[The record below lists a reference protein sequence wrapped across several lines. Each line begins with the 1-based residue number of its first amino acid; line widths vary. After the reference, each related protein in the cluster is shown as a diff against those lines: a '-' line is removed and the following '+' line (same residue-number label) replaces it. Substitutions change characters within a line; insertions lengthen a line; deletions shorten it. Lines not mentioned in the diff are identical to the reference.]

1 MTLLAPESERSS
13 FHERW
18 CWLAGRLAGWQKCL
32 GNKHA
37 RLSHRMPRASSAKR
51 QQGAAS
57 NREIRHDNGLVGP
70 AKRTVS
76 KKKSKNEIGL
86 DGSSRTTAS
95 PSSAPT
101 NSQQQL
107 QQQQSHD
114 QPLSSPESAA
124 PLPPPSPL
132 PSVPSASL
140 ADGNGHV
147 NGYAKHNNNSTT
159 HDDDIMSAA
168 NPTRRPSLA
177 AYSETSSFESVS
189 VAANL
194 QAVAAAT
201 TPTEEFHRRI
211 DVNAA
216 KNNNVHRDTGPLDLA
231 FSVLR
236 SCPLH
241 DTIAILIILMQLSP
255 FALSSI
261 YTLFTLLT
269 FVPPPTTN
277 SGLSVTE
284 IFDGFGAPNLWTL
297 VGLDVF
303 FLIVFAFM
311 PLQDLILEFAQVVVA
326 MTLGGG
332 ASSRGGTTH
341 NIFLCVGIVLL
352 GHFGQ
357 NQVLA
362 RYSSNFR
369 HLLGTSWGS
378 PDADDPL
385 EHGPSAYERKVPRG
399 LFRSVLAI
407 HILVQG
413 LVRYVRDWYLR
424 REKRDLLS
432 QSQLDPEA
440 AKTPTLAVDAALEG
454 GLTPTDTD
462 PNRQA
467 TSSTASTKK
476 RRKQSHQVRIRQPLW
491 AALAST
497 KIVMVKEYELSQ
509 ATQES
514 AGSNATDIHNLG
526 NAPFYTQAGQIWIA
540 YVGCDEFCFNTSHF
554 LDPPPTQDPQD
565 ESNGRGSSY
574 IDKSKPFFVRVN
586 NAIWQP
592 TRINAVEN
600 GEEDG
605 AVGTKWTGDIYGL
618 TPMSNYECEFVSTR
632 TGEVI
637 FSTSIRTIP
646 AKTKDTDTA
655 KTGAPRTQYRHESPA
670 TTLRTS
676 IAGLEAKLSDEKAK
690 LKSSRKEN
698 HRKTNGVKKDIDR
711 LTSQVQSAGGSDD
724 RLRQKVA
731 QNTTQQKQAE
741 QATED
746 LQTQLKE
753 LQTIPED
760 VLSGYRAKQTRYNSE
775 KGHFDEART
784 AFKRFNST
792 MEKETKGLDDEQT
805 SLSAKRNKI
814 AARLAKVDGE
824 HARITDA
831 NARGLDEAERR
842 RQEIANFEGE
852 MARREKEY
860 AHRAAVSYAR
870 NQDKQQE
877 AGNLSAM
884 LDSVLKTFK
893 QPDYPA
899 YYERQEPSVFNI
911 PVAAASQWPQYAQN
925 PLWSPSPPAT
935 LPPSTLG
942 GTAPVNPLYT
952 QSAFPQYQASGGPQ
966 PRHKSRG
973 RSSSMLS
980 DISGFTQST
989 NEDDEGGNSG
999 ASKNAS
1005 CGNLNA
1011 ASVLGA
1017 IGSGSSI
1024 NVNAPPFLPPGAPQ
1038 PHSGHAS
1045 PFAQYSKPI
1054 GGGMRNPPGFPPF
1067 PQRGIV
1073 RKGSGYGYGFASG
1086 GSGSGSGGSMHSGSG
1101 SSQGSNKDPASP
1113 V

>member
-1 MTLLAPESERSS
+1 
-13 FHERW
+13 
-18 CWLAGRLAGWQKCL
+18 
-32 GNKHA
+32 
-37 RLSHRMPRASSAKR
+37 MPRASSTKR

-57 NREIRHDNGLVGP
+57 NRDVRHDNGLVGP
-70 AKRTVS
+70 AKRIVS
-76 KKKSKNEIGL
+76 KKKSRNDIGL
-86 DGSSRTTAS
+86 DGSPRPTAS
-95 PSSAPT
+95 PSSASSP
-101 NSQQQL
+101 QQQQQQQHQLQL
-107 QQQQSHD
+107 QQFHA

-124 PLPPPSPL
+124 PLPSPSPL
-132 PSVPSASL
+132 PSVSSASL

-147 NGYAKHNNNSTT
+147 NGYAKHNNSST
-159 HDDDIMSAA
+159 DDDIMSAA
-168 NPTRRPSLA
+168 NHRRPSLA
-177 AYSETSSFESVS
+177 AYSETSSSDSVS
-189 VAANL
+189 VSNNNIQAA
-194 QAVAAAT
+194 AAAAAAT
-201 TPTEEFHRRI
+201 EDAHRRI

-216 KNNNVHRDTGPLDLA
+216 KNTNVHRDTGPLDLA

-352 GHFGQ
+352 NHFGQ
-357 NQVLA
+357 HQVLS

-440 AKTPTLAVDAALEG
+440 AKTPTLAVDQALEG

-467 TSSTASTKK
+467 ASSAASTKK

-554 LDPPPTQDPQD
+554 LDLPPVQDSED
-565 ESNGRGSSY
+565 DDNGRGSSY
-574 IDKSKPFFVRVN
+574 NDKSKPFYVRVN
-586 NAIWQP
+586 NAVWQP
-592 TRINAVEN
+592 TRIIPVDD

-605 AVGTKWTGDIYGL
+605 SVGTRWTGDIYGL

-646 AKTKDTDTA
+646 AKTKDADTA

-698 HRKTNGVKKDIDR
+698 HRKTNAVKKDIDR

-741 QATED
+741 QATEE
-746 LQTQLKE
+746 LQAQLKE
-753 LQTIPED
+753 LQTIPEE
-760 VLSGYRAKQTRYNSE
+760 VMTGYRDKQGRYNSE

-792 MEKETKGLDDEQT
+792 MEQETKGLDDEQA

-852 MARREKEY
+852 MIRREKEY
-860 AHRAAVSYAR
+860 AHRAAVAYAR
-870 NQDKQQE
+870 NQEKQQE

-899 YYERQEPSVFNI
+899 YYERQEPNVFNNA
-911 PVAAASQWPQYAQN
+911 VAAAAQWPQYAQN

-935 LPPSTLG
+935 LPPTTLA

-952 QSAFPQYQASGGPQ
+952 PAAFQQYQVPGGPQ

-1011 ASVLGA
+1011 ANVVGA
-1017 IGSGSSI
+1017 IGSSSSI
-1024 NVNAPPFLPPGAPQ
+1024 NVNAPPFLPPGASQPQ
-1038 PHSGHAS
+1038 SGHPS
-1045 PFAQYSKPI
+1045 PFAQYSKPL
-1054 GGGMRNPPGFPPF
+1054 GGMRNPPGFPPF

-1073 RKGSGYGYGFASG
+1073 RKSSGYGYGFASG

-1101 SSQGSNKDPASP
+1101 SSQGSNKDPSSP

>member
-1 MTLLAPESERSS
+1 
-13 FHERW
+13 
-18 CWLAGRLAGWQKCL
+18 
-32 GNKHA
+32 
-37 RLSHRMPRASSAKR
+37 MPRASSAKR
-51 QQGAAS
+51 QQGAAN
-57 NREIRHDNGLVGP
+57 NRDQRHENGLVGP
-70 AKRTVS
+70 GKRIIN
-76 KKKSKNEIGL
+76 KKKSRNEIRL
-86 DGSSRTTAS
+86 DGPPRHNLHSNSASQPQPHTA
-95 PSSAPT
+95 AH
-101 NSQQQL
+101 
-107 QQQQSHD
+107 QS
-114 QPLSSPESAA
+114 LSSLDSAA
-124 PLPPPSPL
+124 PPPPPSPL
-132 PSVPSASL
+132 P
-140 ADGNGHV
+140 
-147 NGYAKHNNNSTT
+147 T
-159 HDDDIMSAA
+159 DDIMSADSL
-168 NPTRRPSLA
+168 RRPSLA
-177 AYSETSSFESVS
+177 AYSETSSSDSFSIS
-189 VAANL
+189 AIPSSTTTTTSSS
-194 QAVAAAT
+194 AAA
-201 TPTEEFHRRI
+201 EDAHRRI

-216 KNNNVHRDTGPLDLA
+216 KNTNVHRDTGPIDLA

-297 VGLDVF
+297 VGLDLF

-341 NIFLCVGIVLL
+341 KIFLCVGVILFN
-352 GHFGQ
+352 HFGQ
-357 NQVLA
+357 HQALS

-369 HLLGTSWGS
+369 TLLGTSWS
-378 PDADDPL
+378 TPDSDDPL
-385 EHGPSAYERKVPRG
+385 EPAAPSSYGRKVPRG
-399 LFRSVLAI
+399 LFRSILAI

-432 QSQLDPEA
+432 QSQSDPEA
-440 AKTPTLAVDAALEG
+440 AKTPILVVEQAAAEG
-454 GLTPTDTD
+454 GLTPAEMD

-467 TSSTASTKK
+467 ASSAASTKK

-526 NAPFYTQAGQIWIA
+526 NAPFYTQSGQIWIC

-554 LDPPPTQDPQD
+554 PDLPPPEDSEDDVSGKGP
-565 ESNGRGSSY
+565 SY
-574 IDKSKPFFVRVN
+574 IDKTKPFYVRVN
-586 NAIWQP
+586 HAIWQP
-592 TRINAVEN
+592 TRILPVDS

-605 AVGTKWTGDIYGL
+605 SAGTRWTGDIYGL

-632 TGEVI
+632 TDEVI

-646 AKTKDTDTA
+646 AKTKDADVA
-655 KTGAPRTQYRHESPA
+655 KVAGAPRSQYRHESPA

-698 HRKTNGVKKDIDR
+698 NRKTNAVKKDIDR

-741 QATED
+741 QAMEE
-746 LQTQLKE
+746 LQGLLKE
-753 LQTIPED
+753 LQTIPEE
-760 VLSGYRAKQTRYNSE
+760 VLAGYREKQGQYNSE
-775 KGHFDEART
+775 KGQFDQART
-784 AFKRFNST
+784 AFKRFKSS
-792 MEKETKGLDDEQT
+792 MEHETKSLDDEQT
-805 SLSAKRNKI
+805 SLGAKRNKI
-814 AARLAKVDGE
+814 AARLTKVDGE

-842 RQEIANFEGE
+842 RQDTTSFEGE
-852 MARREKEY
+852 VARREKDF
-860 AHRAAVSYAR
+860 AQRLALALAR
-870 NQDKQQE
+870 NQEKQQE

-899 YYERQEPSVFNI
+899 YYERQDPAVFNNN
-911 PVAAASQWPQYAQN
+911 AAAAAAAQWPQYAQN
-925 PLWSPSPPAT
+925 PLWSPSPAAALPAAT
-935 LPPSTLG
+935 LAGNT
-942 GTAPVNPLYT
+942 TVNPLYA
-952 QSAFPQYQASGGPQ
+952 QPPYQQYQGPPGGMPM
-966 PRHKSRG
+966 RHKSRG

-980 DISGFTQST
+980 DVSGFTQST
-989 NEDDEGGNSG
+989 NEDDEGGNNSG
-999 ASKNAS
+999 ASKNTS
-1005 CGNLNA
+1005 TWNLN
-1011 ASVLGA
+1011 GA
-1017 IGSGSSI
+1017 NITG
-1024 NVNAPPFLPPGAPQ
+1024 NPT
-1038 PHSGHAS
+1038 
-1045 PFAQYSKPI
+1045 
-1054 GGGMRNPPGFPPF
+1054 GGMRSPPGFPPF
-1067 PQRGIV
+1067 SSGAGV
-1073 RKGSGYGYGFASG
+1073 LRKGSGCGSGFA
-1086 GSGSGSGGSMHSGSG
+1086 SGSGSGGSMHSGSG
-1101 SSQGSNKDPASP
+1101 SSQGSNKDPSSP